1 MEILE
6 RSKGKAVIS
15 FFNDEL
21 VILNNALNEICNG
34 VDIPQF
40 ETRVGYPRERVEA
53 LFEQINS
60 VNSLINKLRA
70 SES

>member
-6 RSKGKAVIS
+6 HVKGKALIS
-15 FFNDEL
+15 FSNDEL

-40 ETRVGYPRERVEA
+40 QTRVGYSRERVED
-53 LFEQINS
+53 LLEQMNRLI
-60 VNSLINKLRA
+60 SLTQ
-70 SES
+70 

>member
-53 LFEQINS
+53 LFEQIIVS
-60 VNSLINKLRA
+60 IL
-70 SES
+70 

>member
-6 RSKGKAVIS
+6 HLKGKAVIRFS
-15 FFNDEL
+15 NDEL

-40 ETRVGYPRERVEA
+40 ETRVGYSRERVEA
-53 LFEQINS
+53 LLEQINS
-60 VNSLINKLRA
+60 VKSLTQ
-70 SES
+70 

>member
-1 MEILE
+1 MDS
-6 RSKGKAVIS
+6 SKGKAVIS

-53 LFEQINS
+53 LFEQIIVS
-60 VNSLINKLRA
+60 IL
-70 SES
+70 

>member
-60 VNSLINKLRA
+60 VNSLINKLPA

>member
-53 LFEQINS
+53 LFE
-60 VNSLINKLRA
+60 LIIVSIL
-70 SES
+70 

>member
-1 MEILE
+1 
-6 RSKGKAVIS
+6 
-15 FFNDEL
+15 
-21 VILNNALNEICNG
+21 LNNALNEICNG

-60 VNSLINKLRA
+60 VNSLINKLPA

>member
-6 RSKGKAVIS
+6 HLKGKAVIRFS
-15 FFNDEL
+15 NDEL
-21 VILNNALNEICNG
+21 IILNNALNEICNG

-53 LFEQINS
+53 LLEQINS
-60 VNSLINKLRA
+60 VKSLTQ
-70 SES
+70 

>member
-53 LFEQINS
+53 LFEHINS
-60 VNSLINKLRA
+60 VNPLINKLPA

>member
-15 FFNDEL
+15 FSNDEL

>member
-40 ETRVGYPRERVEA
+40 ETRVGYPRERVEG

-60 VNSLINKLRA
+60 VNSLINKLPA